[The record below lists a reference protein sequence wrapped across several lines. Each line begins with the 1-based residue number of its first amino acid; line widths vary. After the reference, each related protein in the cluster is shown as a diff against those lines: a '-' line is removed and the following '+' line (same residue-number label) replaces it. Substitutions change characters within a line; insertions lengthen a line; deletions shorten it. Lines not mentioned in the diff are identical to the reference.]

1 MPKHVPR
8 GMKKY
13 VDVERNKCRLLLL
26 LLLLTVAVRN
36 VKYAVVKFINITT
49 HH

>member
-13 VDVERNKCRLLLL
+13 IDVERNKCRLLLL
-26 LLLLTVAVRN
+26 LTVAA
-36 VKYAVVKFINITT
+36 AVIKCCSEECEICCG
-49 HH
+49 